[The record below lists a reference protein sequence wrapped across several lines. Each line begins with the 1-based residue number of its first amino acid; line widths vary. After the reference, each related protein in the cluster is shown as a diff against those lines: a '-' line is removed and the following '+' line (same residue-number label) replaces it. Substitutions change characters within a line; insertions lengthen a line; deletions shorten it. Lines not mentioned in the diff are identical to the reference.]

1 MNQEFDGKVAF
12 ITGGSDGI
20 GLATAMLLASKGAR
34 VVICAR
40 REEKLKSAAQQ
51 IEASGGKVETAVLDA
66 SDTDALEALVLDVS
80 ERHGRIDFMVNNAA
94 STHYGPISKLK
105 LEHWKKDFALNAD
118 AVFVAT
124 KAAMGVMQ
132 NSGGGSIVNVS
143 SSCGVRAANFMSSY
157 SASKAA
163 LTHFS
168 SCAAME
174 GARNGIRVNVVVPGQ
189 VQTQSTV
196 EFGKRAPETAA
207 KTADAIP
214 MGRGGEPEEVAA
226 AIVFLLSDAASY
238 ITGVALPVDGGKVAQ
253 LYLPS

>member
-1 MNQEFDGKVAF
+1 MIQDFEGKVAF
-12 ITGGSDGI
+12 VTGGSDGI
-20 GLATAMLLASKGAR
+20 GLATSMLLAKRGAT
-34 VVICAR
+34 VIICAR
-40 REEKLKSAAQQ
+40 REEKLESAAEE
-51 IEASGGKVETAVLDA
+51 IKAMGGKVEKEILDA
-66 SDTDALEALVLDVS
+66 SDTDALDALVKDVAS
-80 ERHGRIDFMVNNAA
+80 RHGRLDLMVNNAA

-124 KAAMGVMQ
+124 KAAMDVMQ
-132 NSGGGSIVNVS
+132 QNGGGSIVNVS
-143 SSCGVRAANFMSSY
+143 SSCGLRAANYMSSY

-174 GARNGIRVNVVVPGQ
+174 GARSGIRVNVVVPGQ
-189 VQTQSTV
+189 VQTQATV

-214 MGRGGEPEEVAA
+214 MGRGGEPHEIAE

-238 ITGVALPVDGGKVAQ
+238 ITGVALPVDGGKIAQ